1 MLLCVAEP
9 TMTAPQSASSVMTSL
24 WWFFWMS
31 MMRTGTP
38 SSSSPL
44 AMAEAMMPVEPHM
57 ES

>member
-1 MLLCVAEP
+1 
-9 TMTAPQSASSVMTSL
+9 MTAPQSASSVITSL

-38 SSSSPL
+38 SSSRPE